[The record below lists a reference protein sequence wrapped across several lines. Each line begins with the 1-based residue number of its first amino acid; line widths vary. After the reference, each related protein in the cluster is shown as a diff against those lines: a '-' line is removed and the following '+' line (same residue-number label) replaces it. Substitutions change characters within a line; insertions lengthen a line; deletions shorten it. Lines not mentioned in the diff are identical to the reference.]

1 MATVDMTEA
10 LQLQAELTAQGW
22 PAEVGL
28 ILAKAT
34 LGDEEAM
41 KDAEDLARYLSR
53 FEVDVI

>member
-10 LQLQAELTAQGW
+10 LRLQAELTAQGW

-34 LGDEEAM
+34 LGDEAAM
-41 KDAEDLARYLSR
+41 KDAEDLMEYLMQ
-53 FEVDVI
+53 FEEDAI